1 MRRVSHAPATLVDSS
16 LVLAVTGSH
25 GPENL
30 ALRSAV
36 VSEHHEAGGFGP
48 YYIDLGE
55 RRVETLRILSSGIE
69 LAGWS
74 GDDI

>member
-1 MRRVSHAPATLVDSS
+1 M
-16 LVLAVTGSH
+16 
-25 GPENL
+25 
-30 ALRSAV
+30 